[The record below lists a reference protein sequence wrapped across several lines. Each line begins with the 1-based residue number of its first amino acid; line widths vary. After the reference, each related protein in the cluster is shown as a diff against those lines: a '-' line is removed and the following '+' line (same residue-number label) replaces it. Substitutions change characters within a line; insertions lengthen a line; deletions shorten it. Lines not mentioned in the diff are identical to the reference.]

1 MTGREIARLGH
12 AIRDYFK
19 EGVRIDAHTAQQI
32 DSTLGPLPP
41 EELRRR
47 LADAADCDNSTLVH
61 LVFSPDRRAQIRLE
75 PALGSSA
82 WSSNEIAALEHD
94 LLARGL
100 NTTIGF
106 ADGRD
111 AVYVPVPPEGVG
123 VFLEGLHLDRGLPEA
138 VLHAVD
144 RHLPEEARMATRV
157 LLRNAGITGYPAA
170 VKFLCRLLQH
180 ASMLQPDLQSCLA
193 LAAALAATA
202 DAHTDLFERLGMLK
216 EAHARR
222 LRQARDSENALQ
234 RGNAESVMMSGR
246 NLFQIDPHEALQRMA
261 CIDAVA
267 LAAFGRLP
275 IGIEHV
281 QALEIGGRR
290 DAGDIL
296 QRIGDLF
303 R

>member
-1 MTGREIARLGH
+1 MFGRDIARLGH
-12 AIRDYFK
+12 AIREYFG

-32 DSTLGPLPP
+32 DSTLGLLPP

-75 PALGSSA
+75 PALGPSA

-94 LLARGL
+94 LLACGL
-100 NTTIGF
+100 NATIGF

-111 AVYVPVPPEGVG
+111 AVHVPVPPEGVA
-123 VFLEGLHLDRGLPEA
+123 VFLEGLHLDRGLPDA
-138 VLHAVD
+138 VLHAID
-144 RHLPEEARMATRV
+144 RHLPEEARMPTRV
-157 LLRNAGITGYPAA
+157 LLRNAGITGYPSA

-180 ASMLQPDLQSCLA
+180 ASILQPDLQRCLA

-202 DAHTDLFERLGMLK
+202 DGHTDLFESLGMLK

-234 RGNAESVMMSGR
+234 RGNAESVMMSGSH
-246 NLFQIDPHEALQRMA
+246 LFQIDPHEALQHMA

-281 QALEIGGRR
+281 QALGIGGHC